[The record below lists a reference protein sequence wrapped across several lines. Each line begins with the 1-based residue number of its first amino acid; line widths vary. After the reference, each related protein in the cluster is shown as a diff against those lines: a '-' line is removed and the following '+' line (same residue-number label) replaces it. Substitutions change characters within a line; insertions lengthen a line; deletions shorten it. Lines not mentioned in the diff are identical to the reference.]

1 MKPLVVGVTAAAL
14 MLGGCALF
22 PDRTLKY
29 QEAETIKEMD
39 VPSDMS
45 FMGFDDKYAVRNED
59 ERLKRTVKRKD
70 RFQVPE
76 PPRLVALEEVA
87 LEQSKG
93 PEPTNMSA
101 LLGRDGNGYP
111 ILMMN
116 TDFTWAWEY
125 VERAINKSTFTL
137 EDVNRSIGV
146 FYVKLPK
153 RYEIKDKRIQFK
165 LSHTVNGI
173 QVAALN
179 RRGTTLLEKDISQQP
194 LEALREQLRSEER
207 RVG

>member
-1 MKPLVVGVTAAAL
+1 MKPLVVGATAAAL

-29 QEAETIKEMD
+29 QEAETIEPMQ
-39 VPSDMS
+39 VPADMS
-45 FMGFDDKYAVRNED
+45 FMGFDDKHAVRDED

-70 RFQVPE
+70 RFEVPE
-76 PPRLVALEEVA
+76 PPRLITLEDVE
-87 LEQSKG
+87 LEQGKS

-125 VERAINKSTFTL
+125 VERAIDKSAFTL

-179 RRGTTLLEKDISQQP
+179 RRGTTLLEKEISQQL
-194 LEALREQLRSEER
+194 LEALREQL
-207 RVG
+207 

>member
-125 VERAINKSTFTL
+125 VERAIDKSTFTL

-179 RRGTTLLEKDISQQP
+179 RRGTTLLEKDISQQL
-194 LEALREQLRSEER
+194 LEALREQL
-207 RVG
+207 

>member
-1 MKPLVVGVTAAAL
+1 MKPLVVGVTAAAF

-22 PDRTLKY
+22 PDRTLSY
-29 QEAETIKEMD
+29 QEAETIEPME
-39 VPSDMS
+39 VPADMS
-45 FMGFDDKYAVRNED
+45 FMGFDDKHTVRNED
-59 ERLKRTVKRKD
+59 ERLKRTVKRRD
-70 RFQVPE
+70 RFEVPE
-76 PPRLVALEEVA
+76 PPRLITLEEVA
-87 LEQSKG
+87 LEQGST

-125 VERAINKSTFTL
+125 VERAIDKSAFAL
-137 EDVNRSIGV
+137 EDVDRSVGV

-165 LSHTVNGI
+165 
-173 QVAALN
+173 
-179 RRGTTLLEKDISQQP
+179 
-194 LEALREQLRSEER
+194 
-207 RVG
+207 

>member
-45 FMGFDDKYAVRNED
+45 FIGFDDKHAVRNED

-125 VERAINKSTFTL
+125 VERAIDKSTFTL

-179 RRGTTLLEKDISQQP
+179 RRGTTLLEKDISQQL
-194 LEALREQLRSEER
+194 LEALREQL
-207 RVG
+207 

>member
-45 FMGFDDKYAVRNED
+45 FIGFDDKYAVRNED

-179 RRGTTLLEKDISQQP
+179 RRGTTLLEKDISQQL
-194 LEALREQLRSEER
+194 LEALREQL
-207 RVG
+207 

>member
-1 MKPLVVGVTAAAL
+1 MKPLVVSATAAAL
-14 MLGGCALF
+14 LLSGCALF

-29 QEAETIKEMD
+29 QEAETIDAMEIPENMT
-39 VPSDMS
+39 
-45 FMGFDDKYAVRNED
+45 FMGFDDKHAVRNED

-76 PPRLVALEEVA
+76 PPRVIALEEVEI
-87 LEQSKG
+87 EQGKT

-116 TDFTWAWEY
+116 TNFTWAWEY
-125 VERAINKSTFTL
+125 VERAIDKSAFSL

-153 RYEIKDKRIQFK
+153 RYDIKDKRIQFK
-165 LSHTVNGI
+165 LSNTVNGI

-179 RRGTTLLEKDISQQP
+179 RRGTTLLEKEISQQL
-194 LEALREQLRSEER
+194 LEALREQL
-207 RVG
+207 

>member
-179 RRGTTLLEKDISQQP
+179 RRGTTLLEKDISQQL
-194 LEALREQLRSEER
+194 LEALREQL
-207 RVG
+207 

>member
-45 FMGFDDKYAVRNED
+45 FIGFDDKHAVRNED

-179 RRGTTLLEKDISQQP
+179 RRGTTLLEKDISQQL
-194 LEALREQLRSEER
+194 LEALREQL
-207 RVG
+207 